1 MTEMTAKKVANAVE
15 KFMETKKLLV
25 EVLTEI
31 TRESKKPLRVTTSD
45 IYGYEL
51 HTYELK
57 MDGDKA
63 VCYTDDDCDF
73 YGLDFLETQELYD
86 ILCNIETE

>member
-1 MTEMTAKKVANAVE
+1 MTEITANKVANAIE
-15 KFMETKKLLV
+15 KFKETRKFLI
-25 EVLTEI
+25 EVLTEV
-31 TRESKKPLRVTTSD
+31 TRESKNPITVTTSD

-57 MDGDKA
+57 MEGDKA

-73 YGLDFLETQELYD
+73 YGLDILETQELYD
-86 ILCNIETE
+86 IICNIETE

>member
-1 MTEMTAKKVANAVE
+1 MTKMTANKVANAIE

-25 EVLTEI
+25 EALTEV

-45 IYGYEL
+45 IFGYEL

-57 MDGDKA
+57 MEGDKA
-63 VCYTDDDCDF
+63 VCCTDDDCDF
-73 YGLDFLETQELYD
+73 YGLYFLQTQKLYD
-86 ILCNIETE
+86 IICNIETE

>member
-1 MTEMTAKKVANAVE
+1 MTEMTANKVTNAIE

-25 EVLTEI
+25 EVLTEV

-45 IYGYEL
+45 IFGYEL

-57 MDGDKA
+57 MEGDKA
-63 VCYTDDDCDF
+63 VCCTDDDCYV
-73 YGLDFLETQELYD
+73 YGLYFLETQELYD
-86 ILCNIETE
+86 IICTIETE

>member
-1 MTEMTAKKVANAVE
+1 MTKMTANKVANAIE

-25 EVLTEI
+25 EALTEV
-31 TRESKKPLRVTTSD
+31 TRESKKPITAETYD

-57 MDGDKA
+57 MEGDKA
-63 VCYTDDDCDF
+63 VCCTDDCEF
-73 YGLDFLETQELYD
+73 YGLDIFEAQELYD